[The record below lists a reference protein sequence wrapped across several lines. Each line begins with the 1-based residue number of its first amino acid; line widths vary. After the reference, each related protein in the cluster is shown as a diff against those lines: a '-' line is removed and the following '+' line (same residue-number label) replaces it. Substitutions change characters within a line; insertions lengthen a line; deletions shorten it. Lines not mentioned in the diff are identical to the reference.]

1 MGANGGDFSHQPVT
15 GFGTGIPLPEAVR
28 GRTGHGSGEGVE
40 EGTVMGE
47 NKQVESEKQR
57 VSEDQE
63 KKNQENTV
71 YKESKEQKGD
81 IDKDKGG
88 FFSLCPSILENK
100 EEYKSYYEA
109 LDYAFDNND
118 IKNIAITGIYGAG
131 KSTVW
136 QSYVKKKIKKTLL
149 RLHWD
154 NMRAL

>member
-1 MGANGGDFSHQPVT
+1 
-15 GFGTGIPLPEAVR
+15 
-28 GRTGHGSGEGVE
+28 
-40 EGTVMGE
+40 MGE